1 MKVLFIM
8 LLSKTES
15 KIWNGK
21 LACWLSHLFL
31 FLFLNQNQDIFSELE
46 HIFIENDKA
55 YYCSCW
61 DDLESRFL
69 TIL

>member
-8 LLSKTES
+8 LLPKTES
-15 KIWNGK
+15 KFWNGK
-21 LACWLSHLFL
+21 LACWLSH
-31 FLFLNQNQDIFSELE
+31 LFLNQNQDIFSELE

-61 DDLESRFL
+61 DDLEESRFL